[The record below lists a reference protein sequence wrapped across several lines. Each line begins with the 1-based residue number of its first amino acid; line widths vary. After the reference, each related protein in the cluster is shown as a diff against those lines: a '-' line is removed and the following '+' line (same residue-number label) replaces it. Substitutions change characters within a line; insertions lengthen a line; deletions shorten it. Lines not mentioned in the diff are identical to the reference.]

1 MDTARPLGIRVIRVQ
16 GAWDPQDR
24 GCQAGAVARPL
35 PLTAPT
41 PPLRPALQA
50 SHLCLPT
57 AEPAED
63 PAGGGVRVKV
73 GGRGE
78 GLEGELE
85 AA

>member
-1 MDTARPLGIRVIRVQ
+1 MLLESKARGIHRTEAARQ
-16 GAWDPQDR
+16 EQWPGRFPSLPQH
-24 GCQAGAVARPL
+24 
-35 PLTAPT
+35 